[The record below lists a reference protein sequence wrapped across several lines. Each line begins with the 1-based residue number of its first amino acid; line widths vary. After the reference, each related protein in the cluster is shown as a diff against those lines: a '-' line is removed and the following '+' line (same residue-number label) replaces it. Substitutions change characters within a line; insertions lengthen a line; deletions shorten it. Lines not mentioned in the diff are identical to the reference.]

1 MLVTFL
7 IFYNFVSYTKFWWF
21 FSVEGK
27 TCLHNCSCRYSAE
40 DKANVFTCQNKN
52 FTVIPQTIQNG
63 TDWMV
68 LSENNLGYTTRIP
81 SNLNQ
86 ISRIDLYANSI
97 TGFSENAMTALLN
110 NTKYLNIASNKI
122 NKLPKLI
129 KDAKNFTELW
139 ISNNS
144 YECNCDMM
152 WMKDWLVKAK
162 NVMDKESVVCA
173 NAKMKGSLPHVN

>member
-1 MLVTFL
+1 M
-7 IFYNFVSYTKFWWF
+7 
-21 FSVEGK
+21 
-27 TCLHNCSCRYSAE
+27 
-40 DKANVFTCQNKN
+40 
-52 FTVIPQTIQNG
+52 IPQTIQND
-63 TDWMV
+63 TDRMI
-68 LSENNLGYTTRIP
+68 LTGNNFGYITSIK

-86 ISRIDLYANSI
+86 ISHVDFHANSI

-122 NKLPKLI
+122 KQLPKLI
-129 KDAKNFTELW
+129 KDANHLAELW

-144 YECNCDMM
+144 YECNCDML

-173 NAKMKGSLPHVN
+173 NGEMKGSL